1 MIQRRGKGVPS
12 FSTCAKRVTRQHVLV
27 SSAVIRVTRRM
38 TTSWRRAKDGTAEC
52 VWQEVPV
59 EDGGRDRLM
68 VLAQSQRWTFHRQ
81 IAMPGTGTVASAE
94 EPLTRNNISGQ
105 KKKSPTKPRL
115 IGITSDICMFSSFGF
130 QWGRSVQ
137 FE

>member
-1 MIQRRGKGVPS
+1 MRG
-12 FSTCAKRVTRQHVLV
+12 
-27 SSAVIRVTRRM
+27 TRRM

-52 VWQEVPV
+52 VCQEVHV

-68 VLAQSQRWTFHRQ
+68 VVAQSERWTFHRQ
-81 IAMPGTGTVASAE
+81 IAMPGTE

-105 KKKSPTKPRL
+105 KKKSPNKPRL
-115 IGITSDICMFSSFGF
+115 MGITSDISSFGF